1 MIFKKSLFW
10 GEVMTN
16 EEVVFKIITAAG
28 NAKGIAFEALAL
40 AREGKFDKADEKLKE
55 AKEFFHE
62 AHDIQT
68 ELITKE
74 AQGEKNEVGILMVHA
89 QDHLT
94 GATLTKDLIE
104 EMIKTQKELYELKK
118 ESVIKNGN

>member
-1 MIFKKSLFW
+1 MIFKKLLFW

-74 AQGEKNEVGILMVHA
+74 AQGEKPEVGILMVHA

-94 GATLTKDLIE
+94 SATLTKDLIE
-104 EMIKTQKELYELKK
+104 EMIKTQKELHALKK
-118 ESVIKNGN
+118 ERVK